1 MTFLHH
7 YCLAVS
13 TEWLLKNHNCPYCRQ
28 TCLPMDTFAETN
40 KRKIKALLLARQHRD
55 IPCFYC
61 VEHGIV
67 RPPSHLL
74 LSWHKRQKM
83 TARSD
88 SDNENRNDTTGNRG
102 TVVPPQCE
110 EEASFLEKLHAR
122 SHESYCR
129 TALQR
134 LRGNTMDCDDEDE
147 RTADLENQAAMSLSS
162 ASDDEADH
170 RETFIDLH

>member
-1 MTFLHH
+1 MTLYTTIVLF
-7 YCLAVS
+7 S

-88 SDNENRNDTTGNRG
+88 SDNENRNDTTWNRG

-170 RETFIDLH
+170 RETFIDLR